1 MSQKKA
7 HSSDILGSS
16 DEEVSSAARTSRL
29 ADIPEIFVIGGRRTC
44 MPKQR
49 LLRHQ
54 RALSPSPNSCLT
66 TLCNAGGVHGD
77 VEVLRKQ

>member
-29 ADIPEIFVIGGRRTC
+29 ADIPEIFVIGGPAC
-44 MPKQR
+44 
-49 LLRHQ
+49 
-54 RALSPSPNSCLT
+54 PNNGCCDT
-66 TLCNAGGVHGD
+66 N
-77 VEVLRKQ
+77 ER